1 MPGEDLGWMSLVDV
15 VVVGAGAAGLAAG
28 ASLTEK
34 GLAVRVL
41 EARARVGGRAW
52 TVAPRGD
59 GPAIDLGCEWLH
71 SADRNPF
78 VAIARAEGFTIDE
91 TLPEWGPKAVGRR
104 AGAAAQTGAARHLEE
119 LFARIGSARAQPDR
133 PVSALLPPS
142 PWSAYASAVCTWIA
156 GVEAEWLSAHDTAAY
171 DDSGVNWRVREG
183 YGALI
188 ARTVGRAPVTLSTPV
203 RAIEALPDG
212 VRVTTAEGTVEAKAA
227 IVTAPTTVLAE
238 DRIAFAPDLPGEV
251 RDALGSVPLGLAN
264 KVYLAVEGDPF
275 GVGPD
280 THLVGAP
287 DRVATGT
294 YHLRPH
300 GRPLAGGYFG
310 GTLARALEKEG
321 RGALAAFAMD
331 ELVSAFGAKVRA
343 ALTPYA
349 ESAWDTD
356 PYARGAFSHG
366 VPGLGDARAVL
377 SRPIHDRIFLAGE
390 AVSPDAFSTAHGA
403 RITGL
408 EAAEKASALVG

>member
-1 MPGEDLGWMSLVDV
+1 MSRVDV

-41 EARARVGGRAW
+41 EARDRVGGRAW
-52 TVAPRGD
+52 TVAPTGG
-59 GPAIDLGCEWLH
+59 GPAVDLGCEWLH

-78 VAIARAEGFTIDE
+78 VAIARAEGFAIDQ
-91 TLPEWGPKAVGRR
+91 TLPGWGPKAVGRR

-119 LFARIGSARAQPDR
+119 LFARIGTSVGEPDR
-133 PVSALLPPS
+133 PVADLLPPS
-142 PWSAYASAVCTWIA
+142 PWSPYASAVCTWIS
-156 GVEAEWLSAHDTAAY
+156 GVEAEGLSAHDTAAY
-171 DDSGVNWRVREG
+171 GDTGVNWRVREG

-188 ARTVGRAPVTLSTPV
+188 ARTAGRAPISLSTPV
-203 RAIEALPDG
+203 SAIEALPDK
-212 VRVTTAEGTVEAKAA
+212 VRVTTGEGTIEAEAA

-264 KVYLAVEGDPF
+264 KVYLAIEGDPF
-275 GVGPD
+275 GVEPD
-280 THLVGAP
+280 THLVGAA

-300 GRPLAGGYFG
+300 GRPLAGAYFG
-310 GTLARALEKEG
+310 GTLARALEKDG
-321 RGALAAFAMD
+321 RGALAAFAVD
-331 ELVSAFGAKVRA
+331 ELVSAFGSKVRG
-343 ALTPYA
+343 ALRLHV
-349 ESAWDTD
+349 ESAWDAD
-356 PYARGAFSHG
+356 PFARGAFSHG

-377 SRPIHDRIFLAGE
+377 ARPIHDRIFLAGE

-403 RITGL
+403 RITGI
-408 EAAEKASALVG
+408 EAAEKAAALVGGTA